1 MRHAALEK
9 GNTEMKLWIDRIF
22 LVALVAII
30 FVLTVTALPVL
41 GGGHLEGPML
51 LLHMMASGALVIV
64 LPLFALFYLGRS
76 ISRFKS
82 GGAERLGFWS
92 LLITGLL
99 TIVTVFVC
107 MLPLPSTETMHQLIA
122 IHRYAGFAMVP
133 AVVLLVLG
141 ASRWRR
147 IQSTRS
153 ATPG

>member
-1 MRHAALEK
+1 
-9 GNTEMKLWIDRIF
+9 MKLWMDRIF
-22 LVALVAII
+22 LVALIAII

-41 GGGHLEGPML
+41 DGGHLEGPML

-64 LPLFALFYLGRS
+64 LPLFALFCLGRS

-82 GGAERLGFWS
+82 GGLQRLGYWS
-92 LLITGLL
+92 LVITGLL

-107 MLPLPSTETMHQLIA
+107 MLPLPSTETMHELIA
-122 IHRYAGFAMVP
+122 IHGYAGFAMVP

>member
-1 MRHAALEK
+1 MR
-9 GNTEMKLWIDRIF
+9 LWIDRIF
-22 LVALVAII
+22 LVAIVAMI
-30 FVLTVTALPVL
+30 FVLAVTALPAL

-76 ISRFKS
+76 LSRFKS
-82 GGAERLGFWS
+82 GGLQRLGFWS
-92 LLITGLL
+92 LIITGLL

-107 MLPLPSTETMHQLIA
+107 MLPLPSTETMHELIV
-122 IHRYAGFAMVP
+122 IHGYAGFAMVP
-133 AVVLLVLG
+133 AVVVLVLG

-147 IQSTRS
+147 IQATRS